1 MKVCVCVRAVFSS
14 KQARLGVT
22 AGVVRVRRGRRKCGD
37 DCHTSPAGHSKYSV
51 IEVIAA
57 PKTGPRAALRAPC
70 CRAGLLRPLSVGSLL
85 GC

>member
-22 AGVVRVRRGRRKCGD
+22 AGVVRPAWRRKCGD
-37 DCHTSPAGHSKYSV
+37 DCHTSAGHSKYSV

-70 CRAGLLRPLSVGSLL
+70 CRAGLLRPLSIGSLL